1 MRHVKSVRMFILA
14 RLSGQGLCQLGNL
27 GERGKQTKYAE
38 TRFRQNTD
46 KQASTLALIDGISRN
61 YRNDIQGNPPGL
73 CIGKT

>member
-1 MRHVKSVRMFILA
+1 MFIPA

-38 TRFRQNTD
+38 TGFDKTNSD
-46 KQASTLALIDGISRN
+46 KQASTLTLIDGISRN
-61 YRNDIQGNPPGL
+61 DRNDIQRNQPGL